1 MIVSADRRREPDRR
15 SLGLNGEVF
24 RHDREVFRHDR
35 EVFRHDRECA
45 GDVSLIEDVSLN
57 ADAFPIC

>member
-1 MIVSADRRREPDRR
+1 MGSDWPVK
-15 SLGLNGEVF
+15 
-24 RHDREVFRHDR
+24 
-35 EVFRHDRECA
+35 VFRHDRECA

>member
-1 MIVSADRRREPDRR
+1 MFR
-15 SLGLNGEVF
+15 SLGMIGKVF
-24 RHDREVFRHDR
+24 RHDRFLGMK
-35 EVFRHDRECA
+35 VFRHDRECA

>member
-1 MIVSADRRREPDRR
+1 MIGK
-15 SLGLNGEVF
+15 SLGMIGT
-24 RHDREVFRHDR
+24 VFRHDR